1 MPGAARAQRLVFGEV
16 AELYHRSR
24 PGYPPAAFDAIAEF
38 SAIPRGASVLEVG
51 AGTGHATAELL
62 KRGWRVL
69 ALEPSQEMAHVAARE
84 LAGHAQLEV
93 VKREFERWRPGSRR
107 FALVCSAQAWHW
119 VDPRVRYAKAARVL
133 LPGGT
138 LALLWNRP
146 KASVAEIAG
155 RLEEEYRRWAPHLSA
170 RPPGELDLDRRVEIA
185 ASGRFGPAQLI
196 EFTWARD
203 YSGDEYVQL
212 MLTQSDHRMLE
223 DRQRQQLMDGIAETI
238 AAAGGQYRVEYL
250 TLLYVAA
257 TPR

>member
-1 MPGAARAQRLVFGEV
+1 MPGPARTQRLVFGEV
-16 AELYHRSR
+16 AELYHSAR

-38 SAIPRGASVLEVG
+38 SGIQREASVLEVG
-51 AGTGHATAELL
+51 AGTGQATAELL

-69 ALEPSQEMAHVAARE
+69 ALEPSQKMSQIAARE
-84 LAGHAQLEV
+84 LAGHGQLEV
-93 VKREFERWRPGSRR
+93 VRREFERWRPGGRR

-119 VDPRVRYAKAARVL
+119 VDPKVRYAKAARVL

-146 KASVAEIAG
+146 KASGAGMAG
-155 RLEEEYRRWAPHLSA
+155 RLEAVYRRWAPPLSA

-185 ASGRFGPAQLI
+185 ASGCFGPTQLL

-223 DRQRQQLMDGIAETI
+223 DRQRQPLMAGIAETI
-238 AAAGGQYRVEYL
+238 AAAGGQYRVQYL
-250 TLLYVAA
+250 TLLYLAA